1 MFYIPIFF
9 KKMCCFEDLTI
20 SKMTKNI
27 PFFLL
32 IILGFFSCKTISY
45 FVPSAKPVEQVVV
58 HRIEQ
63 MPNLPQPYHLKD
75 WKKTALEFDHYV
87 FDFSQKGEHLPL
99 IWLDS
104 TGHNFKQT
112 TFGIY
117 TAIGDVREG
126 PTVNNGQNHEA
137 LGSQGAILG
146 ATLMGIDKSKQDGH
160 NYVGMLR
167 NYFNKDSGW
176 NIIQNFT
183 NESAHIGG
191 GYGND
196 YWYDVFNNV
205 LFYAVANHYPKEE
218 GFDYI
223 QRTIAEQFYKSDS
236 ILGNNYSYS
245 FFDFKNMKPGKS
257 HIPTQEDVAAGYS
270 FILYAAYQKFG
281 DEKYLRAAKNS
292 LTVLSNQKEN
302 RNYEMFMPFGAY
314 MAARMNAENGGNYD
328 VQKFLNWAL
337 DGDAVGREG
346 WGVVVGNWG
355 GYDVSGIAGST
366 IDRGGYGFLMNT
378 FDLAWP
384 LTAMLRYDQRY
395 ARSVGK
401 LMLNAANAARLFY
414 PNEIPDSLQALPKQ
428 KAVTKNCI
436 ADEGLIKEPSYD
448 GFKGITPFAQG
459 DGPLWAPGMPPETMF
474 SVYGSGHAGIFGAI
488 IQPTNVER
496 ILRIDCVATDMY
508 LKQKAYPTYLFYNP
522 YPETK
527 SISTDV
533 GSQPVDIYDTVNR
546 VMLKTGVKGEMTF
559 DLSGDSARLL
569 VYVPAGSKFTDS
581 NGILVADGLQV
592 DYRYGK

>member
-1 MFYIPIFF
+1 M
-9 KKMCCFEDLTI
+9 
-20 SKMTKNI
+20 SKNI
-27 PFFLL
+27 TFFLL
-32 IILGFFSCKTISY
+32 LFLGFLSCKTTSFI
-45 FVPSAKPVEQVVV
+45 PTAHPVGQVSIR
-58 HRIEQ
+58 RIEQ
-63 MPNLPQPYHLKD
+63 MPNLPKPYHLKD
-75 WKKTALEFDHYV
+75 WKQTALDFDEYA
-87 FDFSQKGEHLPL
+87 FDFSKKGKHLPL

-117 TAIGDVREG
+117 TAIGDIREG
-126 PTVNNGQNHEA
+126 PTVNKGQNHEA
-137 LGSQGAILG
+137 LGAQGAILG
-146 ATLMGIDKSKQDGH
+146 ATLMGIDKSKQDGN

-176 NIIQNFT
+176 NIVQNFT

-205 LFYAVANHYPKEE
+205 LFYSVANYYPKEP
-218 GFDYI
+218 GFEEI

-257 HIPTQEDVAAGYS
+257 HIPAQEDVAAGYS
-270 FILYAAYQKFG
+270 FILYAAWQKFG

-292 LTVLSNQKEN
+292 LTVLAGQKEN
-302 RNYEMFMPFGAY
+302 RNYEMFMPYGAY
-314 MAARMNAENGGNYD
+314 MSARLNAETGANYD
-328 VQKFLNWAL
+328 VQKFLNWTL

-346 WGVVVGNWG
+346 WGVIVGNWG

-366 IDRGGYGFLMNT
+366 VHNGGYGFCMNT
-378 FDLAWP
+378 FDLALP
-384 LTAMLRYDQRY
+384 LAPMLRYDQRF

-401 LMLNAANAARLFY
+401 LLLNAANAARLFY
-414 PNEIPDSLQALPKQ
+414 PNEIPDSLQALPKL
-428 KAVTKNCI
+428 KAITKNVI
-436 ADEGLIKEPSYD
+436 AYEGLIKESIYPE
-448 GFKGITPFAQG
+448 FKGITPFAQG

-474 SVYGSGHAGIFGAI
+474 SVYGSGHVGIFGAL

-496 ILRIDCVATDMY
+496 ILRIDCVVTDMY
-508 LKQKAYPTYLFYNP
+508 LKQKAYPTYLFFNP

-527 SISTDV
+527 NITTDV
-533 GSQPVDIYDTVNR
+533 GNQSVDIYDTVNR
-546 VMLKTGVKGEMTF
+546 AMLKTGVKGKVSF
-559 DLSGDSARLL
+559 DISGDSARLL
-569 VYVPAGSKFTDS
+569 VYVPAGSKFTT
-581 NGILVADGLQV
+581 ADGKLLANGVPV
-592 DYRYGK
+592 DFRYAMK

>member
-1 MFYIPIFF
+1 MIYKIPAYLIFVLF
-9 KKMCCFEDLTI
+9 I
-20 SKMTKNI
+20 
-27 PFFLL
+27 
-32 IILGFFSCKTISY
+32 FSCKTTS
-45 FVPSAKPVEQVVV
+45 FVPTSKPVEQIAVR
-58 HRIEQ
+58 RIEQ
-63 MPNLPQPYHLKD
+63 MPNLPEPYHLKD
-75 WKKTALEFDHYV
+75 WKQTALDFDKYA
-87 FDFSQKGEHLPL
+87 FDFNQKGKHLPL

-112 TFGIY
+112 TFGLY

-126 PTVNNGQNHEA
+126 PTVNKGQNHEA
-137 LGSQGAILG
+137 LGAQGAILG
-146 ATLMGIDKSKQDGH
+146 ATLVGIDKSKQDGR

-176 NIIQNFT
+176 NIVQNFT

-205 LFYAVANHYPKEE
+205 LFYAVANYYPKEQ
-218 GFDYI
+218 GFEEI
-223 QRTIAEQFYKSDS
+223 QRIIAEQFYKSDS

-257 HIPTQEDVAAGYS
+257 HIPAQEDVAAGYS

-281 DEKYLRAAKNS
+281 DEKYLRAAKNA
-292 LTVLSNQKEN
+292 LTVLAGQKEN

-314 MAARMNAENGGNYD
+314 MAARLNAETGANYD
-328 VQKFLNWAL
+328 VQKFLNWTL

-346 WGVVVGNWG
+346 WGVIVGNWG
-355 GYDVSGIAGST
+355 GYDVSGITGST
-366 IDRGGYGFLMNT
+366 THNGGYGFCMNT
-378 FDLAWP
+378 FDLALP
-384 LTAMLRYDQRY
+384 LAPMLRYDQRY

-401 LMLNAANAARLFY
+401 LLLNAANAARLFY

-428 KAVTKNCI
+428 KTITKNVI
-436 ADEGLIKEPSYD
+436 AYEGLIKESIYPE
-448 GFKGITPFAQG
+448 FKGITPFAQG

-474 SVYGSGHAGIFGAI
+474 SVYGSGHVGIFGAL

-508 LKQKAYPTYLFYNP
+508 LKQKPYPTYLFYNP
-522 YPETK
+522 FPGSRNVT
-527 SISTDV
+527 TDV
-533 GSQPVDIYDTVNR
+533 GNKAVDIYDTVNR
-546 VMLKTGVKGEMTF
+546 TMLKTNVKGKVDF
-559 DLSGDSARLL
+559 DISADSARLL
-569 VYVPAGSKFTDS
+569 VYVPAGSKFSKS
-581 NGILVADGLQV
+581 NGRLLADGVVV
-592 DYRYGK
+592 DFKYGKD

>member
-1 MFYIPIFF
+1 M
-9 KKMCCFEDLTI
+9 
-20 SKMTKNI
+20 SKNI
-27 PFFLL
+27 HFILL
-32 IILGFFSCKTISY
+32 AVVGISACKNTES
-45 FVPSAKPVEQVVV
+45 FVPSGSPVEQVAVP
-58 HRIEQ
+58 RIEL
-63 MPNLPQPYHLKD
+63 MPNLPEPYHLKD
-75 WKKTALEFDHYV
+75 WKQTALEFDQYV

-126 PTVNNGQNHEA
+126 PNVNNGQNHEA
-137 LGSQGAILG
+137 LGAQGAILG

-183 NESAHIGG
+183 NKSAHIGG

-205 LFYAVANHYPKEE
+205 LFYGVANHYPKEE
-218 GFDYI
+218 GFEEI

-245 FFDFKNMKPGKS
+245 FFDFKNMQPGSS
-257 HIPTQEDVAAGYS
+257 HIPAQEDVAAGYS

-281 DEKYLRAAKNS
+281 DEKYLKAANNA
-292 LTVLSNQKEN
+292 LTVLASQKEN

-314 MAARMNAENGGNYD
+314 MAARFNAETGGNYD
-328 VQKFLNWAL
+328 VQKFLNWTF

-366 IDRGGYGFLMNT
+366 VHNGGYGFCMNT

-384 LTAMLRYDQRY
+384 LAAMLRYDQRY
-395 ARSVGK
+395 ARAVGK
-401 LMLNAANAARLFY
+401 WTLNAANAARLFY

-428 KAVTKNCI
+428 KAITKNCI
-436 ADEGLIKEPSYD
+436 AYEGLIKESIYPE
-448 GFKGITPFAQG
+448 FKGITPFAQG

-474 SVYGSGHAGIFGAI
+474 SVYGSGHVGIFGAI
-488 IQPTNVER
+488 IQPTNVDR
-496 ILRIDCVATDMY
+496 ILRIDCLATDMY

-522 YPETK
+522 YQDTK
-527 SISTDV
+527 NISTDV

-546 VMLKTGVKGEMTF
+546 VMLKTGVKGEVTF

-569 VYVPAGSKFTDS
+569 VYVPAGSKFS
-581 NGILVADGLQV
+581 NANGVLMADGLPV
-592 DYRYGK
+592 DYRYGKQ